1 MLFYSWFVSFR
12 PTKDHTLHSIFV
24 NMSLKSLLM
33 YRLPFV
39 SFYLSFLL
47 NLDHWSCRIFHIL
60 DFSDCIPVVLIN
72 SISLIS
78 YKLVVIS
85 RNLISFRFDFC
96 LFFLWWCLSWLS
108 VSLEWNEKYRVVVV
122 IPANNRTLRPCCQ
135 LG

>member
-85 RNLISFRFDFC
+85 RNLISFRFDFWQEHFIDGAMNQETC
-96 LFFLWWCLSWLS
+96 LVWFLFCNS
-108 VSLEWNEKYRVVVV
+108 K
-122 IPANNRTLRPCCQ
+122 ID
-135 LG
+135 